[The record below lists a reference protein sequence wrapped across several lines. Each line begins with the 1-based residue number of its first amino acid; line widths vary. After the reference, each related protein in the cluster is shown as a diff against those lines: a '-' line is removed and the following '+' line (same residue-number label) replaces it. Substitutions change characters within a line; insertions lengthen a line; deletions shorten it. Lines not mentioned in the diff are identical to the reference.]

1 MPATVPGHRSPCP
14 AQQPDRN
21 TELLLVMHLGLCKDP
36 NSHLALGLV
45 LGAAGQGEK
54 GNVVREMQLTI
65 WQDLASAALGFELG
79 AHGGFREVWGGA
91 PDLRSVSVYSH
102 RPMKGTCLLS
112 VQTNHLSTGDTGAD
126 RLCLWGCP
134 GYCGAASSMPG
145 PSHQESSGS
154 KHQQHQVEEQEFPNH
169 MAGKGWSRAGTQV
182 SCLPGH
188 RGADPGCHL
197 PHGKQPALARCP
209 PR

>member
-91 PDLRSVSVYSH
+91 PDLRSVSVYSNKVDACWSPSRGH
-102 RPMKGTCLLS
+102 T
-112 VQTNHLSTGDTGAD
+112 
-126 RLCLWGCP
+126 
-134 GYCGAASSMPG
+134 SMG
-145 PSHQESSGS
+145 HCRNQEGG
-154 KHQQHQVEEQEFPNH
+154 QRMPF
-169 MAGKGWSRAGTQV
+169 
-182 SCLPGH
+182 
-188 RGADPGCHL
+188 
-197 PHGKQPALARCP
+197 
-209 PR
+209 